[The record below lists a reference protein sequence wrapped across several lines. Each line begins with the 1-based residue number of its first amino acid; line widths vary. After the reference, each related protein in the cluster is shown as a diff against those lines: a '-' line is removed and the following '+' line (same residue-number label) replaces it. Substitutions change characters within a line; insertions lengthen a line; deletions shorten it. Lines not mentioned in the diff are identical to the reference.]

1 MNKSYQEKC
10 VLTYVQSDDKLLMEI
25 CKIDHD
31 GYDDEGPKSNLYNL
45 YLFIERNGKIYK
57 ECFHRE
63 EWYDGNKQEFV
74 PISYFIC
81 PIDEYMDNIF
91 TEELTKE
98 EYKYTIEV
106 YKKNNKKNYKV
117 IIYEDCI

>member
-10 VLTYVQSDDKLLMEI
+10 VITYVQSDDKLLMEI

>member
-1 MNKSYQEKC
+1 
-10 VLTYVQSDDKLLMEI
+10 MEI

-31 GYDDEGPKSNLYNL
+31 GYDDEGPKSNLYDL
-45 YLFIERNGKIYK
+45 YLFIERNSKIYK

-74 PISYFIC
+74 PTSYFIC
-81 PIDEYMDNIF
+81 PIDKNMENIF

-98 EYKYTIEV
+98 EYKNTIES
-106 YKKNNKKNYKV
+106 YNKDNKNKYKV
-117 IIYEDCI
+117 IIYQDCI